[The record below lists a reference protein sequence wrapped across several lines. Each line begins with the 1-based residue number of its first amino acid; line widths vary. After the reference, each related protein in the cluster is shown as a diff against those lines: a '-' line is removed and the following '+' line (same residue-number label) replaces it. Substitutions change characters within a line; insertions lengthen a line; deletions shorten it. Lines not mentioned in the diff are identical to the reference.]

1 MTTLEKIIGSFE
13 SGIYTLVLFYMPDCA
28 SCVETRPIV
37 IELTKRNSLQ
47 LFEVSS
53 EDADWLESA
62 RHFGISDF
70 PTLVVI
76 SKLSGQKNYLGSEK
90 IQRFAEGAQG
100 HFDLMN
106 RI

>member
-1 MTTLEKIIGSFE
+1 MSALEKILNSQKIGT
-13 SGIYTLVLFYMPDCA
+13 YTLVLFYMPDCA

-37 IELTKRNSLQ
+37 VELAKRNSLE
-47 LFEVSS
+47 LFQISS
-53 EDADWLESA
+53 EDSDWLESA

-76 SKLSGQKNYLGSEK
+76 SRLSGQKNYLGSEK
-90 IQRFAEGAQG
+90 IQRFAQGAQG

-106 RI
+106 QI

>member
-1 MTTLEKIIGSFE
+1 MTTLEKIIRSFE

-37 IELTKRNSLQ
+37 IELAKRNSLQ